1 MPSIELI
8 VRDDDNRIIGQPS
21 LRKYSLNLRGQSF
34 HDIEG
39 AVEGFKKV
47 ALADIELD
55 LLEAAQSAFLREKKR
70 PDLQR

>member
-8 VRDDDNRIIGQPS
+8 VRDDDNRIIGQQS

-39 AVEGFKKV
+39 AVEDFKKIG
-47 ALADIELD
+47 AG
-55 LLEAAQSAFLREKKR
+55 RY
-70 PDLQR
+70 